1 MLVGPVSKMS
11 RGERATSPTKVYA
24 TDYHPMKPPR
34 EERWK
39 NPAASTGR
47 FCRNEQFRRDTPR
60 ILGTGEHEEAY
71 SFASYLQTLWKNK
84 GRRRELELDIG
95 LPMMLRQSSS

>member
-1 MLVGPVSKMS
+1 MLVGPVSKTS

-60 ILGTGEHEEAY
+60 ILETSGAYGEAY
-71 SFASYLQTLWKNK
+71 SSAS
-84 GRRRELELDIG
+84 RLDARSEKIRIG
-95 LPMMLRQSSS
+95 IEIGIRIRIRIRIEY